1 MQNFQDTFQSRKQSF
16 ISAFRSLLDYTFKE
30 LYSTAVQ
37 EDLLA
42 ESFIQLDNEVI
53 TTVSVLT
60 TEEIPS
66 SVLAGDNTIDDGR
79 ITAGEIDFEIDGPKR
94 PSWG

>member
-1 MQNFQDTFQSRKQSF
+1 M
-16 ISAFRSLLDYTFKE
+16 LDYTFKE